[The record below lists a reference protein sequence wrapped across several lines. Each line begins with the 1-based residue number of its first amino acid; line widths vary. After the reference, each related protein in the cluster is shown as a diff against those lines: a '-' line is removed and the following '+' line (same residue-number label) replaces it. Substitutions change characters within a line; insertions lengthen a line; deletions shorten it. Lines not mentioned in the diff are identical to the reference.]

1 MRDEEGVQGCYCLLI
16 AHRSSLRPFMSP
28 DQVKKI
34 LLDTKTIAV
43 VGISSRPG
51 RPAHDVPKYLQEHG
65 YRIIPVNPNASEILG
80 EKAYPSL
87 TAIPREIHIDT
98 VQLFLKHEDIARA
111 VDEAIAI
118 GAQVVWMQE
127 GVRDDVAAKR
137 AQDAGLQV
145 VQDRCMRAAHRFFFA
160 EPKK

>member
-1 MRDEEGVQGCYCLLI
+1 VQCCHCPLIPQCSLL
-16 AHRSSLRPFMSP
+16 RSCMSP

-51 RPAHDVPKYLQEHG
+51 RTAHDVPKYLQEHG
-65 YRIIPVNPNASEILG
+65 YRIIPVNPHASEILG

-111 VDEAIAI
+111 VEEAIAI